1 MKIAL
6 IVPKWTDTLG
16 RYDFLAQLMVVHY
29 PLNVAIVA
37 KYMEKGGNE
46 VEIIDAQIEQLSNSE
61 VAHIIINKG
70 FEVVGYSVT
79 SPLYDAAVEISSM
92 VRKAGCNAVHIAGG
106 AHINFLQK
114 EAYNDNFDYL
124 VFGEAEETVV
134 ELLSFIKGENK
145 NLLDSIMG
153 VIYKNRE
160 GEIVQNDPRPIIKD
174 IDSIEFQ
181 AAHLMNLPAYKI
193 CEGVNKKSERYISM
207 MASRGCPY
215 KCVFCAEPLNSRK
228 LRFRSAENIA
238 DEIEFHYRNSGVTHF
253 FFVDSCLTLKRKQ
266 VMQLCEI
273 LIQKRLP
280 VTWSGWTRVD
290 LVDEELFAKMK
301 EAGFIV
307 VSLGIESGDPEVLKI
322 IKKGITIEQIRDAFE
337 VMRKLKIEAFCSAMI
352 GLPGDTRESIWRTI
366 KFIRN
371 LPGVLYSTISMATP
385 YPGTEMQKWVIEGR
399 YGMKLLQ
406 AGSKSRS
413 RWDDCSFSVNDMQ
426 PRDLIRLQRIGLFW
440 IHFTPRRILFI
451 LRMLGFSNAMKAF
464 FNFIGLSRLIKR

>member
-6 IVPKWTDTLG
+6 VVPKWTDTLG

-29 PLNVAIVA
+29 PLNVAILA
-37 KYMEKGGNE
+37 KYAEMNGNE
-46 VEIIDAQIEQLSNSE
+46 VVIIDAQIEQLSNME
-61 VAHIIINKG
+61 VAQKLITEG
-70 FEVVGYSVT
+70 FEVVGYSAT
-79 SPLYDAAVEISSM
+79 SPLYDSAAEIASI
-92 VRKAGCNAVHIAGG
+92 VKKANNSIVHIAGG

-114 EAYNDNFDYL
+114 DSYNEGFDYL
-124 VFGEAEETVV
+124 VFGEAEETIV
-134 ELLSFIKGENK
+134 ELLSYVKGENK
-145 NLLDSIMG
+145 NSLDSIKG

-160 GEIVQNDPRPIIKD
+160 GKIVQNEPRAIIKD

-238 DEIEFHYRNSGVTHF
+238 DEMEFHYRKSGVTHF

-266 VMQLCEI
+266 IMSLCEI

-290 LVDEELFAKMK
+290 LVDAELFAKMK
-301 EAGFIV
+301 EAGFVV
-307 VSLGIESGDPEVLKI
+307 VSLGIESGDPDVLRI
-322 IKKGITIEQIRDAFE
+322 IKKGITIEQIRNAFE

-366 KFIRN
+366 KFIRS

-406 AGSKSRS
+406 AGSRSRS

-426 PRDLIRLQRIGLFW
+426 PKDLIRLQRIGLFW
-440 IHFTPRRILFI
+440 IHFTPKRILFI
-451 LRMLGFSNAMKAF
+451 LRMLGFSNALKAGL
-464 FNFIGLSRLIKR
+464 NFIGLSRLIKR